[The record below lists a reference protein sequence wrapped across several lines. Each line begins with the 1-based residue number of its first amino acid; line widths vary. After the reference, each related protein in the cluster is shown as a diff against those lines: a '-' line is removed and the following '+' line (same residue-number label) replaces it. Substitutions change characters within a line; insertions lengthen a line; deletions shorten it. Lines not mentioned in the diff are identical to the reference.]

1 MVEFSEPVQKD
12 SFILGLDV
20 STFCTG
26 FSIWNLEKDKLEKA
40 GFIPLKKLDNWV
52 EKVDE
57 VCYTLEEIK
66 KDIDSITHVAI
77 EDILQKFIVGKSSI
91 KTIITLAGFNYV
103 IQRKCYEIYNIT
115 PVLYNVLRARN
126 LADCSVPRGVK
137 SKNFIL
143 RRVCELH
150 PEIKNQLPLMK
161 TKPEFAKEAFDVADA
176 IVVARAAAA
185 TLLPDRPKEVI
196 EPEPIPEEDLIDF
209 E

>member
-40 GFIPLKKLDNWV
+40 GFIPLKKLDNWL

-57 VCYTLEEIK
+57 VCSVLEEIK
-66 KDIDSITHVAI
+66 KNTNKITYIAI
-77 EDILQKFIVGKSSI
+77 EDILQKFIAGKSNI

-150 PEIKNQLPLMK
+150 PEIKNELPLMK
-161 TKPEFAKEAFDVADA
+161 TKPEFAKEAFDIADA

-196 EPEPIPEEDLIDF
+196 KEEPIPEEDLLDF
-209 E
+209 D

>member
-1 MVEFSEPVQKD
+1 MQKD
-12 SFILGLDV
+12 SYILGLDI

-26 FSIWNLEKDKLEKA
+26 FSIWDLEKDKLSKS
-40 GFIPLKKLDNWV
+40 GFISLKNLNSWH

-57 VCYTLEEIK
+57 VCSILEDIK
-66 KDIDSITHVAI
+66 KNTNKITYIAI
-77 EDILQKFIVGKSSI
+77 EDILQKFIAGKSNI

-150 PEIKNQLPLMK
+150 PEIKNELPLMK
-161 TKPEFAKEAFDVADA
+161 TKPEFSKEAFDVADA
-176 IVVARAAAA
+176 IVVSRAAAA
-185 TLLPDRPKEVI
+185 TLLPDRPPKIE
-196 EPEPIPEEDLIDF
+196 EPEEIPEEDLIDF

>member
-1 MVEFSEPVQKD
+1 MQKD
-12 SFILGLDV
+12 SYILGLDV

-26 FSIWNLEKDKLEKA
+26 FSIWDLEKDKLSKS
-40 GFIPLKKLDNWV
+40 GFISLKNLNSWH

-57 VCYTLEEIK
+57 VCSILEDIK
-66 KDIDSITHVAI
+66 KNTNKITYIAI
-77 EDILQKFIVGKSSI
+77 EDILQKFIAGKSNI

-150 PEIKNQLPLMK
+150 PEVKNQLPLMK
-161 TKPEFAKEAFDVADA
+161 TKPEFAKEAFDIADA
-176 IVVARAAAA
+176 IVVSRAAAV
-185 TLLPDRPKEVI
+185 TLLPEQALQIQEPK
-196 EPEPIPEEDLIDF
+196 PIPEEDLIDF

>member
-1 MVEFSEPVQKD
+1 MQKD
-12 SFILGLDV
+12 SYILGLDV

-26 FSIWNLEKDKLEKA
+26 FSIWDLEKDELSKS
-40 GFIPLKKLDNWV
+40 GFISLKNLNSWH

-57 VCYTLEEIK
+57 VCSVLEDIK
-66 KDIDSITHVAI
+66 KNTDKITYIAI
-77 EDILQKFIVGKSSI
+77 EDILQKFIAGKSNI

-150 PEIKNQLPLMK
+150 PEVKNQLPLMK
-161 TKPEFAKEAFDVADA
+161 TKLEFAKEAFDIADA
-176 IVVARAAAA
+176 IVVSRAAAV
-185 TLLPDRPKEVI
+185 TLLPEQALQIEEPK
-196 EPEPIPEEDLIDF
+196 PLPEEDLIDF

>member
-1 MVEFSEPVQKD
+1 MQED
-12 SFILGLDV
+12 SYILGLDV

-77 EDILQKFIVGKSSI
+77 EDILQKFIAGKSNI

-176 IVVARAAAA
+176 IVVGRAAAA

-196 EPEPIPEEDLIDF
+196 KEKPVPEEDLIDF
-209 E
+209 

>member
-1 MVEFSEPVQKD
+1 MQKD
-12 SFILGLDV
+12 SYILGLDV

-26 FSIWNLEKDKLEKA
+26 FSIWDLEKDKLYKS
-40 GFIPLKKLDNWV
+40 GFIPLKNLNSWLD
-52 EKVDE
+52 KVDE
-57 VCYTLEEIK
+57 VCYILEEIK
-66 KDIDSITHVAI
+66 KNTNKITYIAI
-77 EDILQKFIVGKSSI
+77 EDILQKFIAGKSNI

-150 PEIKNQLPLMK
+150 PEIKNELPLMK
-161 TKPEFAKEAFDVADA
+161 TKPEFDKMAFDVADA
-176 IVVARAAAA
+176 IVVGRAAAA
-185 TLLPDRPKEVI
+185 TLLPDRPKEI
-196 EPEPIPEEDLIDF
+196 KKEESKETPKEIPEEDLIDF

>member
-1 MVEFSEPVQKD
+1 MQKD
-12 SFILGLDV
+12 SYILGLDV

-26 FSIWNLEKDKLEKA
+26 FSIWDLEKDKLYKS
-40 GFIPLKKLDNWV
+40 GFIPLKNLNSWLD
-52 EKVDE
+52 KVDE
-57 VCYTLEEIK
+57 VCYILEEIK
-66 KDIDSITHVAI
+66 KNTNKITYIAI
-77 EDILQKFIVGKSSI
+77 EDILQKFIAGKSNI

-150 PEIKNQLPLMK
+150 PEVKNQLPLMK
-161 TKPEFAKEAFDVADA
+161 TKPEFAKEAFDIADA
-176 IVVARAAAA
+176 IVVSRAAAV
-185 TLLPDRPKEVI
+185 TLLPEQALQIEEPK
-196 EPEPIPEEDLIDF
+196 PIPEEDLIDF

>member
-66 KDIDSITHVAI
+66 KDIGSITHVAI
-77 EDILQKFIVGKSSI
+77 EDILQKFIAGKSNI

-176 IVVARAAAA
+176 IVVGRAAAA
-185 TLLPDRPKEVI
+185 TLLPDRPKEIVK
-196 EPEPIPEEDLIDF
+196 ETPVPEEDLIDF
-209 E
+209 

>member
-1 MVEFSEPVQKD
+1 MQKD
-12 SFILGLDV
+12 SYILGLDV

-26 FSIWNLEKDKLEKA
+26 FSIWDLEKDKLSKS
-40 GFIPLKKLDNWV
+40 GFISLKNLNSWH

-57 VCYTLEEIK
+57 VCSVLEDIK
-66 KDIDSITHVAI
+66 KNTDKITYIAI
-77 EDILQKFIVGKSSI
+77 EDILQKFIAGKSNI

-137 SKNFIL
+137 AKNFIL
-143 RRVCELH
+143 RQVCELH
-150 PEIKNQLPLMK
+150 PEVKNELPLMK
-161 TKPEFAKEAFDVADA
+161 TKPEFAKEAFDVADS
-176 IVVARAAAA
+176 IVVSRAAAA
-185 TLLPDRPKEVI
+185 TLLPERPSKIEEQKE
-196 EPEPIPEEDLIDF
+196 IPEEDLIDF

>member
-40 GFIPLKKLDNWV
+40 GFIPLKKLDNWL

-57 VCYTLEEIK
+57 VCSVLEEIK
-66 KDIDSITHVAI
+66 KNTNKITYIAI

-143 RRVCELH
+143 RRICEFH
-150 PEIKNQLPLMK
+150 PEVKNQLPLMK

-176 IVVARAAAA
+176 IVVGRAAAA
-185 TLLPDRPKEVI
+185 TLLPDRPKEIVK
-196 EPEPIPEEDLIDF
+196 ETPVPEEDLIDF
-209 E
+209 

>member
-1 MVEFSEPVQKD
+1 MQKD
-12 SFILGLDV
+12 SYILGLDV

-26 FSIWNLEKDKLEKA
+26 FSIWDLEKDKLYKS
-40 GFIPLKKLDNWV
+40 GFISLKNLNSWH

-57 VCYTLEEIK
+57 VCSVLEDIK
-66 KDIDSITHVAI
+66 KNTNKITYIAI
-77 EDILQKFIVGKSSI
+77 EDILQKFIAGKSNI

-137 SKNFIL
+137 AKNFIL

-150 PEIKNQLPLMK
+150 PEVKNELPLMK
-161 TKPEFAKEAFDVADA
+161 TKPEFAKEAFDIADA
-176 IVVARAAAA
+176 IVVSRAAAV
-185 TLLPDRPKEVI
+185 TLLPEQALQIEEPKE
-196 EPEPIPEEDLIDF
+196 IPEEDLIDF

>member
-1 MVEFSEPVQKD
+1 MQKD
-12 SFILGLDV
+12 SYILGLDV

-26 FSIWNLEKDKLEKA
+26 FSIWDLEKDKLSKS
-40 GFIPLKKLDNWV
+40 GFISLKNLNSWH

-57 VCYTLEEIK
+57 VCSVLEDIK
-66 KDIDSITHVAI
+66 KNTDKITYIAI
-77 EDILQKFIVGKSSI
+77 EDILQKFIAGKSNI

-137 SKNFIL
+137 AKNFIL

-150 PEIKNQLPLMK
+150 PEVKNQLPLMK
-161 TKPEFAKEAFDVADA
+161 TKPEFAKEAFDIADA
-176 IVVARAAAA
+176 IVVSRAAAV
-185 TLLPDRPKEVI
+185 TLLPEQALQIEEPKE
-196 EPEPIPEEDLIDF
+196 IPEEDLIDF

>member
-1 MVEFSEPVQKD
+1 MQKD
-12 SFILGLDV
+12 SYILGLDV

-26 FSIWNLEKDKLEKA
+26 FSIWDLEKDKLSKS
-40 GFIPLKKLDNWV
+40 GFISLKNLNSWH

-57 VCYTLEEIK
+57 VCSVLEDIK
-66 KDIDSITHVAI
+66 KNTDKITYIAI
-77 EDILQKFIVGKSSI
+77 EDILQKFIAGKSNI

-150 PEIKNQLPLMK
+150 PEVKNQLPLMK
-161 TKPEFAKEAFDVADA
+161 TKPEFAKEAFDIADA
-176 IVVARAAAA
+176 IVVSRAAAV
-185 TLLPDRPKEVI
+185 TLLPEQALQIEEPKE
-196 EPEPIPEEDLIDF
+196 IPEEDLIDF

>member
-1 MVEFSEPVQKD
+1 MQKD
-12 SFILGLDV
+12 SYILGLDV

-26 FSIWNLEKDKLEKA
+26 FSIRDLEKDELSKS
-40 GFIPLKKLDNWV
+40 GFIPLKNFNSWLD
-52 EKVDE
+52 KVDE
-57 VCYTLEEIK
+57 VCYILEDIK
-66 KDIDSITHVAI
+66 KNTNKITYIAI
-77 EDILQKFIVGKSSI
+77 EDILQKFIAGKSNI

-150 PEIKNQLPLMK
+150 PEVKNELPLMK
-161 TKPEFAKEAFDVADA
+161 TKPEFAKEAFDIAAA

-185 TLLPDRPKEVI
+185 TLLPDRPIEVI
-196 EPEPIPEEDLIDF
+196 KEEPIPEEDLLDF
-209 E
+209 D

>member
-1 MVEFSEPVQKD
+1 MQKD
-12 SFILGLDV
+12 SYILGLDV

-26 FSIWNLEKDKLEKA
+26 FSIWDLEKDELSKS
-40 GFIPLKKLDNWV
+40 GFISLKNLNSWH

-57 VCYTLEEIK
+57 VCSVLEDIK
-66 KDIDSITHVAI
+66 KNTDKITYIAI
-77 EDILQKFIVGKSSI
+77 EDILQKFIAGKSNI

-143 RRVCELH
+143 RRVAELH
-150 PEIKNQLPLMK
+150 PEIKSELPLMK
-161 TKPEFAKEAFDVADA
+161 TKNEFDKMAYDVADA
-176 IVVARAAAA
+176 IVVSRAAAA
-185 TLLPDRPKEVI
+185 TLLPDRLKEI
-196 EPEPIPEEDLIDF
+196 KKEEPIPEEDLLDF
-209 E
+209 D

>member
-1 MVEFSEPVQKD
+1 MHKD
-12 SFILGLDV
+12 SYILGLDV

-26 FSIWNLEKDKLEKA
+26 FSIWDLEKDKLSKY
-40 GFIPLKKLDNWV
+40 GFISLKNLNSWH

-57 VCYTLEEIK
+57 VCSILEDIK
-66 KDIDSITHVAI
+66 KNTNKITYIAI
-77 EDILQKFIVGKSSI
+77 EDILQKFIAGKSNI

-150 PEIKNQLPLMK
+150 PEIKNELPLMK
-161 TKPEFAKEAFDVADA
+161 TKPEFSKEAFDVADA
-176 IVVARAAAA
+176 IVVSRAAAV
-185 TLLPDRPKEVI
+185 TLLPEQALQIEEPK
-196 EPEPIPEEDLIDF
+196 PIPEEDLIDF
-209 E
+209 D

>member
-1 MVEFSEPVQKD
+1 LVEFSEPVQKD

-40 GFIPLKKLDNWV
+40 GFIPLKKLNSWH
-52 EKVDE
+52 EKVDA
-57 VCYTLEEIK
+57 VCSVLEEIK
-66 KDIDSITHVAI
+66 ENTNKITYIAI

-115 PVLYNVLRARN
+115 PVLFNVLRSRN

-137 SKNFIL
+137 SKDFIL

-150 PEIKNQLPLMK
+150 PEIKSELPLMK
-161 TKPEFAKEAFDVADA
+161 TKNEFDKMAYDVADA
-176 IVVARAAAA
+176 IVVGRAAAA
-185 TLLPDRPKEVI
+185 TLLPDRPKEIVK
-196 EPEPIPEEDLIDF
+196 ETPVPEEDLIDF
-209 E
+209 

>member
-1 MVEFSEPVQKD
+1 MQKD
-12 SFILGLDV
+12 SYILGLDV

-26 FSIWNLEKDKLEKA
+26 FSIWDLEKDKLSKS
-40 GFIPLKKLDNWV
+40 GFISLKNLNSWH

-57 VCYTLEEIK
+57 VCSILEDIK
-66 KDIDSITHVAI
+66 KNTNKITYIAI
-77 EDILQKFIVGKSSI
+77 EDILQKFIAGKSNI

-143 RRVCELH
+143 RRVCDLH
-150 PEIKNQLPLMK
+150 PEVKNQLPLMK
-161 TKPEFAKEAFDVADA
+161 TKPEFAKEAFDIADA
-176 IVVARAAAA
+176 IVVSRAAAV
-185 TLLPDRPKEVI
+185 TLLPEQALQIEEPK
-196 EPEPIPEEDLIDF
+196 PIPEEDLIDF

>member
-1 MVEFSEPVQKD
+1 MQKD

-26 FSIWNLEKDKLEKA
+26 FSIWNLEKDKLERA

-77 EDILQKFIVGKSSI
+77 EDILQKFIAGKSNI

-176 IVVARAAAA
+176 IVVSRAAAA
-185 TLLPDRPKEVI
+185 TLLPDRPKEIIKEKPV
-196 EPEPIPEEDLIDF
+196 PEEDLIDF
-209 E
+209 L

>member
-1 MVEFSEPVQKD
+1 MQKD
-12 SFILGLDV
+12 SYILGLDV

-26 FSIWNLEKDKLEKA
+26 FSIWDLEKDKLSKS
-40 GFIPLKKLDNWV
+40 GFISLKNLNSWH

-57 VCYTLEEIK
+57 VCSVLEDIK
-66 KDIDSITHVAI
+66 KNTDKITYIAI
-77 EDILQKFIVGKSSI
+77 EDILQKFIAGKSNI

-137 SKNFIL
+137 AKNFIL

-150 PEIKNQLPLMK
+150 EEVKNELPLMK
-161 TKPEFAKEAFDVADA
+161 TKPEFAKEAFDIADA
-176 IVVARAAAA
+176 IVVSRAAAV
-185 TLLPDRPKEVI
+185 TLLPEQALQIEEPKE
-196 EPEPIPEEDLIDF
+196 IPEEDLKDLD
-209 E
+209 

>member
-1 MVEFSEPVQKD
+1 MQKD
-12 SFILGLDV
+12 SYILGLDV

-26 FSIWNLEKDKLEKA
+26 FSIWDLEKDKLSKS
-40 GFIPLKKLDNWV
+40 GFISLKNLNSWH

-57 VCYTLEEIK
+57 VCSILENIK
-66 KDIDSITHVAI
+66 KNTNKITYIAI
-77 EDILQKFIVGKSSI
+77 EDILQKFIAGKSNI

-150 PEIKNQLPLMK
+150 PEVKNQLPLMK
-161 TKPEFAKEAFDVADA
+161 TKPEFAKEAFDIADA
-176 IVVARAAAA
+176 IVVSRAAAV
-185 TLLPDRPKEVI
+185 TLLPEQALQIEEPKE
-196 EPEPIPEEDLIDF
+196 IPEEDLIDF

>member
-1 MVEFSEPVQKD
+1 MQKD
-12 SFILGLDV
+12 SYILGLDV

-26 FSIWNLEKDKLEKA
+26 FSIWDLEKDKLSKS
-40 GFIPLKKLDNWV
+40 GFISLKNLNSWH

-57 VCYTLEEIK
+57 VCSILEDIK
-66 KDIDSITHVAI
+66 KNTNKITYIAI
-77 EDILQKFIVGKSSI
+77 EDILQKFIAGKSNI

-126 LADCSVPRGVK
+126 LANCSVPRGVK

-150 PEIKNQLPLMK
+150 PEIKNELPLMK
-161 TKPEFAKEAFDVADA
+161 TKPEFAKEAFDIADA
-176 IVVARAAAA
+176 IVVSRAAAV
-185 TLLPDRPKEVI
+185 TLLPEQALQIEEPK
-196 EPEPIPEEDLIDF
+196 PIPEEDLIDF

>member
-1 MVEFSEPVQKD
+1 MQKD
-12 SFILGLDV
+12 SYILGLDV

-26 FSIWNLEKDKLEKA
+26 FSIWDLEKDKLSKS
-40 GFIPLKKLDNWV
+40 GFISLKNLNSWH

-57 VCYTLEEIK
+57 VCSILEDIK
-66 KDIDSITHVAI
+66 KNTNKITYIAI
-77 EDILQKFIVGKSSI
+77 EDILQKFIAGKSNI

-126 LADCSVPRGVK
+126 LANCSVPRGVK

-150 PEIKNQLPLMK
+150 PEIKNELPLMK
-161 TKPEFAKEAFDVADA
+161 TKPEFAKEAFDIADA
-176 IVVARAAAA
+176 IVVSRAAAV
-185 TLLPDRPKEVI
+185 TLLPEQALQIEEPKE
-196 EPEPIPEEDLIDF
+196 IPEEDLIDF

>member
-1 MVEFSEPVQKD
+1 MQKD
-12 SFILGLDV
+12 SYILGLDV

-26 FSIWNLEKDKLEKA
+26 FSIWDLEKDKLSKS
-40 GFIPLKKLDNWV
+40 GFISLKNLNSWH

-57 VCYTLEEIK
+57 VCSILENIK
-66 KDIDSITHVAI
+66 KNTNKITYIAI
-77 EDILQKFIVGKSSI
+77 EDILQKFIAGKSNI

-126 LADCSVPRGVK
+126 LADCSVPRGIK
-137 SKNFIL
+137 AKNFIL

-150 PEIKNQLPLMK
+150 PDVKNELPLMK

-176 IVVARAAAA
+176 IVVSRAAAV
-185 TLLPDRPKEVI
+185 TLLPERLSKIEEPKLN
-196 EPEPIPEEDLIDF
+196 PDEDLPF
-209 E
+209 

>member
-150 PEIKNQLPLMK
+150 PEIKNELPLMK

-176 IVVARAAAA
+176 IVVSRAAAA

-196 EPEPIPEEDLIDF
+196 ESKPVPEEDLIDF
-209 E
+209 

>member
-1 MVEFSEPVQKD
+1 MQKD
-12 SFILGLDV
+12 SYILGLDV

-26 FSIWNLEKDKLEKA
+26 FSIWDLEKDKLYKS
-40 GFIPLKKLDNWV
+40 GFISLKNLNSWH

-57 VCYTLEEIK
+57 VCSILEDIK
-66 KDIDSITHVAI
+66 KNTNKITYIAI
-77 EDILQKFIVGKSSI
+77 EDILQKFIAGKSNI

-137 SKNFIL
+137 AKNFIL

-150 PEIKNQLPLMK
+150 PEVKNELPLMK
-161 TKPEFAKEAFDVADA
+161 TKPEFAKEAFDIADA
-176 IVVARAAAA
+176 IVVSRAAAV
-185 TLLPDRPKEVI
+185 TLLPEQALQIEEPKE
-196 EPEPIPEEDLIDF
+196 IPEEDLIDF

>member
-1 MVEFSEPVQKD
+1 MQKD
-12 SFILGLDV
+12 SYILGLDV

-26 FSIWNLEKDKLEKA
+26 FSIWDLEKDKLSKS
-40 GFIPLKKLDNWV
+40 GFISLKNLNSWH

-57 VCYTLEEIK
+57 VCSVLEDIK
-66 KDIDSITHVAI
+66 KNTNKITYIAI
-77 EDILQKFIVGKSSI
+77 EDILQKFIAGKSNI

-150 PEIKNQLPLMK
+150 PEIKNELPLMK
-161 TKPEFAKEAFDVADA
+161 TKPEFAKEAFDIADA
-176 IVVARAAAA
+176 IVVSRAAAV
-185 TLLPDRPKEVI
+185 TLLPEQALQIEEPKE
-196 EPEPIPEEDLIDF
+196 IPEEDLIDF

>member
-1 MVEFSEPVQKD
+1 MVVFSEPVQKD

-77 EDILQKFIVGKSSI
+77 EDILQKFIAGKSNI

-126 LADCSVPRGVK
+126 LAD
-137 SKNFIL
+137 
-143 RRVCELH
+143 
-150 PEIKNQLPLMK
+150 
-161 TKPEFAKEAFDVADA
+161 
-176 IVVARAAAA
+176 
-185 TLLPDRPKEVI
+185 
-196 EPEPIPEEDLIDF
+196 
-209 E
+209 

>member
-1 MVEFSEPVQKD
+1 VQEA
-12 SFILGLDV
+12 SYILGLDV

-26 FSIWNLEKDKLEKA
+26 FSIWDLEKDKLYKS
-40 GFIPLKKLDNWV
+40 GFIPLKNLNGWL

-57 VCYTLEEIK
+57 VCSILEEIK
-66 KDIDSITHVAI
+66 ENTNKITYIAI
-77 EDILQKFIVGKSSI
+77 EDILQKFIAGKSNI

-150 PEIKNQLPLMK
+150 PEVKNQLPLMK
-161 TKPEFAKEAFDVADA
+161 TKPEFAKEAFDIADA
-176 IVVARAAAA
+176 IVVSRAAAV
-185 TLLPDRPKEVI
+185 TLLPEQALQIEEPKE
-196 EPEPIPEEDLIDF
+196 IPEEDLIDF